1 MVGLHRV
8 VPILMQKRREKMN
21 LVEKLMAVDKGQFD
35 KLDTKEL
42 QSKQLKKL
50 LGEEAKVKIQAVDGD
65 LFGGL
70 SASGLDEEGEVDY
83 GRAFSTNAKIAAAGI
98 IEPDLKNEAL
108 LRHLGV
114 ATPADAAK
122 KIFKGE
128 INKISAEIAR
138 LSGFESEE
146 KTDKEIKN

>member
-1 MVGLHRV
+1 MA
-8 VPILMQKRREKMN
+8 K
-21 LVEKLMAVDKGQFD
+21 KLK
-35 KLDTKEL
+35 
-42 QSKQLKKL
+42 SKQLSKIV
-50 LGEEAKVKIQAVDGD
+50 GEDAEVTIQAVDGD

-98 IEPDLKNEAL
+98 IEPDLKNEQL
-108 LRHLGV
+108 LKHLGV

-128 INKISAEIAR
+128 INRISTEIAK
-138 LSGFESEE
+138 LSGFENEE
-146 KTDKEIKN
+146 TTDKTVKN

>member
-1 MVGLHRV
+1 
-8 VPILMQKRREKMN
+8 MN

>member
-1 MVGLHRV
+1 
-8 VPILMQKRREKMN
+8 MN
-21 LVEKLMAVDKGQFD
+21 LVERLLAVDKKEFD
-35 KLDTKEL
+35 KIERKEIP
-42 QSKQLKKL
+42 SRQLSKL
-50 LGEEAKVKIQAVDGD
+50 LGTEAKVTIQAVEGD

-70 SASGLDEEGEVDY
+70 SASGLDDKGEVDY

-98 IEPDLKNEAL
+98 VDPDLKDEAL

-128 INKISAEIAR
+128 INKISTEIAR
-138 LSGFESEE
+138 LSGFNDEE
-146 KTDKEIKN
+146 TTDKEVKN

>member
-1 MVGLHRV
+1 
-8 VPILMQKRREKMN
+8 MN
-21 LVEKLMAVDKGQFD
+21 LVEKLMTVDKGEFD
-35 KLDTKEL
+35 KIEKKEIP
-42 QSKQLKKL
+42 SKQLSKL
-50 LGEEAKVKIQAVDGD
+50 VGEPAKVTIQAVDGD

-83 GRAFSTNAKIAAAGI
+83 GRAFSTNAKIVAAGI
-98 IEPDLKNEAL
+98 VDPDLKNEAL

-128 INKISAEIAR
+128 INRISAEIAK
-138 LSGFESEE
+138 LSGFESED
-146 KTDKEIKN
+146 KTDKEVKN